1 MYNSHPSDGTYGN
14 PGFYVANP
22 TGKVRDASGRL
33 VDLRPDESER
43 SARRIM
49 VRTSELQK
57 NSDGVYIARIR
68 KAKNVTAIKLSY
80 ASIPRPVSRV
90 TAQLILYSIAIKQNS
105 STANHHKVALQ
116 RMCRNQLLSSDTSD
130 VPFFRMSTNVF
141 DWRNDSSIS
150 AWVNSFDRN
159 TFIPPQLESEIN
171 NQYVDI
177 DVLTVKVPSMCTLNN
192 LGLAFSNAL
201 KSHSGAENVR
211 NNSIWTSF
219 DISVEDTG
227 FSVFE
232 NINNADVFTT
242 FAAVAPPYVTPN
254 DSLLIRQNQSA
265 VNSFIPMCTPLKIRM
280 KKSRSVFVSNDTLNG
295 ASTSPALISPSFSN
309 MTEFAPTN
317 SGSTDLTSFETVI
330 DTANRFVYSFSCL
343 GDVSEDDILEVEYQ
357 QVVEL
362 HVITT
367 PEADVDNPTFGVK
380 YYYGNALTGTFYV
393 FLRAEN
399 NSTIKFSA
407 TAGGTSELPTIKL
420 SNSKFVV
427 STGVLTE
434 QGHSAA
440 AAEAA
445 AAEDDA
451 TSYYDA
457 ANKAAE
463 AATEAAN
470 KAAAAL
476 LAATAAA
483 AAANEADDANEA
495 ADDANQAA
503 AAANDANEAATEADA
518 ARLAAT
524 DAAANAAAAA
534 DAATAAAANAGDAD
548 AANDNAEAAHLAA
561 EAAADRA
568 NKAAEAATEA
578 ADNADA
584 ARRAATD
591 AAAAP
596 FAADAAAAAAEDDAT
611 SYYDAAN
618 KAAEAATE
626 AANKA
631 AAALLAAT
639 AAAAAANEA
648 DDANE
653 AADDANQAAAA
664 ANDANEAA
672 TEADAARLAAT
683 DAAANAAAA
692 ADAATAAAA
701 NAGDADAAN
710 DNAEAAHLAAE
721 AAADRANKAAEAAT
735 EAADNADAARRAA
748 TAAAAVVTD
757 TTHSITVTDDNNATT
772 PTIAVTDSPPIVVSD
787 EQSSVVRMGSSFF
800 HQSST
805 GSTVTVSEV
814 RRTYQKTRDIRL
826 GLRWGYNKENE
837 DFFIDTNH
845 SLDSPLITDDQI
857 IQSINPVDQH
867 RRDVALLSQ
876 YSKTVKAYGTYHDR
890 KLNLTNL
897 QPTNATIIPGMF
909 VSNNTIQNN
918 NYDEPVTV
926 VSVSSLSSNTAT
938 VTLSQEINVT
948 TSEEFT
954 FEISP
959 TSSTY
964 HNMLR
969 NTGDLEDTYVG
980 STTTSNEIY
989 NVHQVNDAHQI
1000 QRMLFTG
1007 HMMNVTE
1014 PSPMPIAIADADY
1027 PHHDTSLRPRVV
1039 SEPSDASKKFYV
1051 EGLGWQTSIVHAPT
1065 RFMMPAF
1072 PCRFTEINDYDTS
1085 IYSTTLV
1092 PVQTSVSPL
1101 VSRIL
1106 NPTRIDGSDKDLG
1119 YYKLNKVDEDGAIDA
1134 TFNEKIEKEAVYDL
1148 SCYVP
1153 RVSNTC
1159 GIVVTIGNENYVVKK
1174 AHLISVLR
1182 NETEYTL
1189 DLNCDRNYNKSP
1201 RVLSSVSNLR
1211 KVRDALKRQGYRTD
1225 KEHTD
1230 LQNKINSIDKQI
1242 ENAFHNFYEKTDKD
1256 NGYYQVDANAKYF
1269 SWVYE
1274 LDRPVQLPT
1283 GISAAIHNPYR
1294 SGDSSTHNPPV
1305 TNRTFNGI
1313 SDAAALFTPG
1323 IYERNTGRCAV
1334 TNIQECAHSFSVR
1347 SGSQES
1353 ENSLLVLHGIGSLE
1367 RPVNSTHST
1376 DIGDVFAV
1384 MGSESDLKKPEKL
1397 ACDAT
1402 TFLRSP
1408 ENIDSLNFHFMNSKN
1423 GQMVDIGNQNAT
1435 LIFDIYCSNE

>member
-43 SARRIM
+43 SARRII

-105 STANHHKVALQ
+105 STANHQKVALQ

-130 VPFFRMSTNVF
+130 VPFFRMSTNEF
-141 DWRNDSSIS
+141 DWRNGSSIS
-150 AWVNSFDRN
+150 AWINSFDRN

-177 DVLTVKVPSMCTLNN
+177 DVLTVKVPSMCTLHS

-201 KSHSGAENVR
+201 KSHSGAENTR

-242 FAAVAPPYVTPN
+242 FAAVAPPYVTPDDN
-254 DSLLIRQNQSA
+254 DPLLIRQNQSA
-265 VNSFIPMCTPLKIRM
+265 VESFIPMGTPLKIRM
-280 KKSRSVFVSNDTLNG
+280 KKSRSVFVSNDILNG
-295 ASTSPALISPSFSN
+295 ASTSPAFISPSFSN
-309 MTEFAPTN
+309 MTEFASTN

-343 GDVSEDDILEVEYQ
+343 GDVSEDDVLEVEYH

-367 PEADVDNPTFGVK
+367 PTTSGANPTFVVR
-380 YYYGNALTGTFYV
+380 YYYGNAFTTGTPVDV

-399 NSTIKFSA
+399 NSTIQFQA
-407 TAGGTSELPTIKL
+407 TPGATGTSQTIQFT
-420 SNSKFVV
+420 NTNFDHT
-427 STGVLTE
+427 TGVLTKN
-434 QGHSAA
+434 G
-440 AAEAA
+440 
-445 AAEDDA
+445 
-451 TSYYDA
+451 
-457 ANKAAE
+457 
-463 AATEAAN
+463 
-470 KAAAAL
+470 
-476 LAATAAA
+476 
-483 AAANEADDANEA
+483 
-495 ADDANQAA
+495 
-503 AAANDANEAATEADA
+503 
-518 ARLAAT
+518 
-524 DAAANAAAAA
+524 
-534 DAATAAAANAGDAD
+534 GD
-548 AANDNAEAAHLAA
+548 
-561 EAAADRA
+561 
-568 NKAAEAATEA
+568 
-578 ADNADA
+578 
-584 ARRAATD
+584 
-591 AAAAP
+591 
-596 FAADAAAAAAEDDAT
+596 
-611 SYYDAAN
+611 
-618 KAAEAATE
+618 
-626 AANKA
+626 
-631 AAALLAAT
+631 
-639 AAAAAANEA
+639 
-648 DDANE
+648 
-653 AADDANQAAAA
+653 
-664 ANDANEAA
+664 
-672 TEADAARLAAT
+672 
-683 DAAANAAAA
+683 
-692 ADAATAAAA
+692 
-701 NAGDADAAN
+701 
-710 DNAEAAHLAAE
+710 
-721 AAADRANKAAEAAT
+721 
-735 EAADNADAARRAA
+735 
-748 TAAAAVVTD
+748 
-757 TTHSITVTDDNNATT
+757 
-772 PTIAVTDSPPIVVSD
+772 
-787 EQSSVVRMGSSFF
+787 SSVVRMGSSFF

-805 GSTVTVSEV
+805 DSTVTVSEV

-826 GLRWGYNKENE
+826 GLRWGYNKEDE

-845 SLDSPLITDDQI
+845 SLDSPLITNNEI
-857 IQSINPVDQH
+857 IQSINPNYTFVEQH

-876 YSKTVKAYGTYHDR
+876 YSKKARGDAANVVSGSDT
-890 KLNLTNL
+890 LNLTNL
-897 QPTNATIIPGMF
+897 QPPNATIIPGMI
-909 VSNNTIQNN
+909 VS
-918 NYDEPVTV
+918 TV
-926 VSVSSLSSNTAT
+926 DNAMTPSVSSQAVTVASVSTLTSTTAT
-938 VTLSQEINVT
+938 ITLSQAIDVAIGA
-948 TSEEFT
+948 EFT

-959 TSSTY
+959 TIDSTY

-980 STTTSNEIY
+980 STTTSNEVY

-1000 QRMLFTG
+1000 QKMLFTG

-1014 PSPMPIAIADADY
+1014 PSAMPVAVTDADF
-1027 PHHDTSLRPRVV
+1027 PLHTTGERPRVV
-1039 SEPSDASKKFYV
+1039 ALPLGAPTTASNDFYV

-1065 RFMMPAF
+1065 RFIMPAF
-1072 PCRFTEINDYDTS
+1072 PCRFTEINDYSNSGNPDS
-1085 IYSTTLV
+1085 IYSTTSV
-1092 PVQTSVSPL
+1092 PVETSVSPL

-1106 NPTRIDGSDKDLG
+1106 NPTRVDGSSTDLG
-1119 YYKLNKVDEDGAIDA
+1119 YYKLNKVDESGAIDVGFVESA
-1134 TFNEKIEKEAVYDL
+1134 AVHDL
-1148 SCYVP
+1148 SCYAP

-1159 GIVVTIGNENYVVKK
+1159 GIVVTIGSENYVVKK

-1182 NETEYTL
+1182 NDTEYTL
-1189 DLNCDRNYNKSP
+1189 DLSCDRNYNSSP

-1211 KVRDALKRQGYRTD
+1211 KIRDALKRQGYRTD
-1225 KEHTD
+1225 KEHID
-1230 LQNKINSIDKQI
+1230 LQNKIQSVNNQI
-1242 ENAFHNFYEKTDKD
+1242 QNAFHNFYERTDTT
-1256 NGYYQVDANAKYF
+1256 YQVDTNAKYF

-1274 LDRPVQLPT
+1274 LDRPVQLRT
-1283 GISAAIHNPYR
+1283 GISATIHNPYR

-1313 SDAAALFTPG
+1313 PDAAALFTPG

-1376 DIGDVFAV
+1376 DTGDVFAV